1 MKAWN
6 DNHDNP
12 EQHNTDSYFDTSKEF
27 ENMFFRFE
35 SCNDDEYFEAKKDEF
50 NKWKKF
56 NVYCEVDHKGQKHTA
71 GRWVFSQNLEYSTF
85 HPKASILFRIFKE
98 NQKFNQI
105 QSIVFSFV
113 TSNNCK

>member
-12 EQHNTDSYFDTSKEF
+12 EQHNTNSYFDTSKEF

-50 NKWKKF
+50 NEWK
-56 NVYCEVDHKGQKHTA
+56 
-71 GRWVFSQNLEYSTF
+71 NLMC
-85 HPKASILFRIFKE
+85 
-98 NQKFNQI
+98 
-105 QSIVFSFV
+105 IVRLITKDRNTQLGDGYLV
-113 TSNNCK
+113 KI

>member
-1 MKAWN
+1 MKTWN

-12 EQHNTDSYFDTSKEF
+12 EQHNTDSYSNTSKEF

-71 GRWVFSQNLEYSTF
+71 GRWVFSQNLEYIQYIP
-85 HPKASILFRIFKE
+85 PKSQYFVSDFQRKSE
-98 NQKFNQI
+98 I
-105 QSIVFSFV
+105 QSDSINSFFI
-113 TSNNCK
+113 CY

>member
-12 EQHNTDSYFDTSKEF
+12 EQHNTDSYFDTSKEY

-50 NKWKKF
+50 NKWKEF
-56 NVYCEVDHKGQKHTA
+56 NVYSEVDHKGQKHPA
-71 GRWVFSQNLEYSTF
+71 GRWVFSQNLENSTF

-105 QSIVFSFV
+105 QSIAFSFV
-113 TSNNCK
+113 TNNNCK